1 MTKKKQTQNQ
11 TQNVQ
16 TSNTFGWV
24 QPPDNDDFKAIR
36 GYQFT
41 ADPSI
46 SYRYAAERNRYAN
59 SLSDPTGGGAY
70 FPPEMRRRVTDAR
83 NRELMQAESAE
94 KSAAHQQLQGQQ
106 FAQRAAVAQLTSPRL
121 VQTSGS
127 STGSMSGT
135 TTQSGGLLGDIFIGA
150 ASGAGQGAGAAA

>member
-1 MTKKKQTQNQ
+1 MTKSKSTQNQ
-11 TQNVQ
+11 TQTTQ
-16 TSNTFGWV
+16 TSNTYGYVPGASGSDIDAF
-24 QPPDNDDFKAIR
+24 R

-70 FPPEMRRRVTDAR
+70 FPPEMRRRVADAR

-94 KSAAHQQLQGQQ
+94 KSAAHQQLQGAQ
-106 FAQRAAVAQLTSPRL
+106 FGQRAAVASMTAPRL
-121 VQTSGS
+121 VNLSSSGS
-127 STGSMSGT
+127 GTSQGVRTDQPSTFDSMM
-135 TTQSGGLLGDIFIGA
+135 QL
-150 ASGAGQGAGAAA
+150 AGVGAGAAA